1 MKTSF
6 GGCSLQQSLRDRR
19 RVYHHDRDRALDN
32 VITDTAQPPSLQ
44 EACAIIRM
52 EIGCRKQ
59 PVPAVEG
66 ASMTSVRG
74 GGQPQAA
81 VVTAERAPA
90 LVRERGAMPALFVI
104 VVGDAEG
111 GPMIRRVLIPLAEAE
126 ASGEASR
133 EER

>member
-1 MKTSF
+1 
-6 GGCSLQQSLRDRR
+6 
-19 RVYHHDRDRALDN
+19 VYHHDRDRALDN
-32 VITDTAQPPSLQ
+32 VIADTAQPPSLQ
-44 EACAIIRM
+44 KACAIIRT

-59 PVPAVEG
+59 PVPAIDG

-81 VVTAERAPA
+81 AVTAERAPA
-90 LVRERGAMPALFVI
+90 LVRERGAMPALFVLLG
-104 VVGDAEG
+104 VDAKG
-111 GPMIRRVLIPLAEAE
+111 GPMIGSVLIPLAEAE